1 MARHLV
7 SVTVVIN
14 NRCLVPWAVIPI
26 EARDSFCD
34 ILDSIKEGKYGTI
47 PPGLLLDRADHVET
61 VLVGKDKVSV
71 SVASKEMNV
80 IEVCEAFGSFIKLI
94 VKDQSAQL
102 ETIVFKEKAST
113 STTQ

>member
-1 MARHLV
+1 M
-7 SVTVVIN
+7 
-14 NRCLVPWAVIPI
+14 
-26 EARDSFCD
+26 
-34 ILDSIKEGKYGTI
+34 
-47 PPGLLLDRADHVET
+47 
-61 VLVGKDKVSV
+61 GKDKVSV

-80 IEVCEAFGSFIKLI
+80 IEVCEAFGLFIKLI

>member
-47 PPGLLLDRADHVET
+47 PPGLLLDRFDYSLLISPTHVEPNSLT
-61 VLVGKDKVSV
+61 YTCQRVYNVLKFVSINAV
-71 SVASKEMNV
+71 M
-80 IEVCEAFGSFIKLI
+80 I
-94 VKDQSAQL
+94 
-102 ETIVFKEKAST
+102 
-113 STTQ
+113 

>member
-61 VLVGKDKVSV
+61 VLLGKDKVSV

-80 IEVCEAFGSFIKLI
+80 IEVCEARLLLI